1 MDKDII
7 DFASYRQELEKEQEE
22 WRNYKND
29 GTTVS
34 MLVESASRSTQLI
47 GRLLT
52 IAETQQGLI
61 NDLAQ
66 AVEKLTKGE

>member
-52 IAETQQGLI
+52 ITETQQGLI

>member
-7 DFASYRQELEKEQEE
+7 DLASYRQELEKEQEE